1 MITSGEQTHDTETT
15 TGRPGQLTAEDKSTD
30 VNGISPVNGAA
41 AAPRTGTPIGLW

>member
-15 TGRPGQLTAEDKSTD
+15 TGQFTAEDKSTD

-41 AAPRTGTPIGLW
+41 AASRTGTPIGLW